1 MNEHALSDR
10 LACVGA
16 QIPDQARFADI
27 GSDHAYLPVALMLQ
41 NKISY
46 AVAGEVVQGPYDSA
60 SKQVRKNGL
69 ADKLVVRL
77 ADGLDAIQPEDN
89 IDTVVIAG
97 MGGTLIRS
105 ILEEGSRKNRLAGVK
120 RLVLQPNVGERTL
133 REWLVSNNFI
143 IIHEV
148 LLEENDKNYEIIVAE
163 TGKTTYTSQQ
173 LFFGPFLLKE
183 KNPVFLKKWQHELKQ
198 RQRVIKELEKAK
210 EPPAEKINELKDQIE
225 WIKEVLA

>member
-69 ADKLVVRL
+69 ADKIVVRL

-173 LFFGPFLLKE
+173 LFL
-183 KNPVFLKKWQHELKQ
+183 
-198 RQRVIKELEKAK
+198 
-210 EPPAEKINELKDQIE
+210 
-225 WIKEVLA
+225 VLFY

>member
-1 MNEHALSDR
+1 M
-10 LACVGA
+10 
-16 QIPDQARFADI
+16 
-27 GSDHAYLPVALMLQ
+27 
-41 NKISY
+41 
-46 AVAGEVVQGPYDSA
+46 
-60 SKQVRKNGL
+60 
-69 ADKLVVRL
+69 RL
-77 ADGLDAIQPEDN
+77 ADGLDAIQPEDK
-89 IDTVVIAG
+89 IDTIVVAG

-105 ILEEGSRKNRLAGVK
+105 ILEEGSQKNRLAGVK

-133 REWLVSNNFI
+133 REWLVDHNFT

-163 TGKTTYTSQQ
+163 TGKATYTTQQ

-198 RQRVIKELEKAK
+198 RQRVVKELEKAK
-210 EPPAEKINELKDQIE
+210 EPPAEKMNELKEQIE